1 MKSYSQD
8 FKIRCS
14 AIAQIMG
21 EVGRPTAKQLAR
33 LAELEAKEKR
43 TDKQEQELIEL
54 RAKRD
59 AKPSIGAGAKTYC
72 ENWLKSKLYG
82 KRQDFSSKY
91 TEKGILCEDSAIEL
105 VAEYMGYGMISK
117 HEGRVSN
124 DYMEG
129 ECDLLLPNTVE
140 DIKNSWSV
148 FTFPLFAAKPDP
160 AHYYQLQGYMKLYDR
175 PKAAVNY
182 CLIDA
187 PESIIDNE
195 AFIAS
200 RKAGFG
206 EVDMELYDEVRA
218 RLTYDGIPVSQR
230 IKRFEF
236 DRDDTVIEQ
245 IEQQVILCRN
255 YISELEKMIQI

>member
-1 MKSYSQD
+1 MKNYSQD

-14 AIAQIMG
+14 AIIQIMG
-21 EVGRPTAKQLAR
+21 ETGRPTAKQLAR

-43 TDKQEQELIEL
+43 TEKQEIEL
-54 RAKRD
+54 GELMAKRD
-59 AKPSIGAGAKTYC
+59 AKPSLSAGAKTYC

-82 KRQDFSSKY
+82 KTQDFSSKY

-105 VAEYMGYGMISK
+105 VAQYMGYGMVSK

-124 DYMEG
+124 DFMEG
-129 ECDLLLPNTVE
+129 ECDLLLARIVE

-148 FTFPLFAAKPDP
+148 YTFPLFAAKPDP
-160 AHYYQLQGYMKLYDR
+160 AHAAQMQGYMELYDR
-175 PKAAVNY
+175 PRAAVNY

-187 PESIIDNE
+187 PESIIDSE

-200 RKAGFG
+200 RKAGFS
-206 EVDMELYDEVRA
+206 EVDMELYDEVRS

-236 DRDDTVIEQ
+236 DRDLDYIKQV
-245 IEQQVILCRN
+245 EQQVLLCRG
-255 YISELEKMIQI
+255 YISELEKMIA